1 MDSVPKSIKNIIADG
16 TAELGQ
22 TLTDRSIE
30 AVNALNLLARSDN
43 IDTEAFELYKQQLVN
58 TIKSAKMTNEIDQ
71 EASSLPDDPD
81 DPPVEP
87 KKTSPDSPA
96 TSNETQPTPDTKPA
110 ADSPKHAA
118 QPTDDELT
126 STNNADAS
134 DGASQEAHN
143 DKPVGKLKAA
153 VRRIKAAVSEAV
165 QPREDQ
171 VVTRKR

>member
-1 MDSVPKSIKNIIADG
+1 MPKSIKNIIADG

-71 EASSLPDDPD
+71 EASSLPDDP
-81 DPPVEP
+81 

-118 QPTDDELT
+118 QPTDDQLT

>member
-1 MDSVPKSIKNIIADG
+1 MDSVSKSIKRTVTDG
-16 TAELGQ
+16 TAELFQ
-22 TLTDRSIE
+22 TLTDKSIE
-30 AVNALNLLARSDN
+30 AINGLNRLAPSDN
-43 IDTEAFELYKQQLVN
+43 IDDIETFRGFHQSLLN
-58 TIKSAKMTNEIDQ
+58 TIEKTKMAKEIDQ
-71 EASSLPDDPD
+71 EASSLPD

-153 VRRIKAAVSEAV
+153 VRKIKAAVSEAV